1 MSRVHELYHQAVI
14 ARRPTI
20 QVLASLRLFE
30 GIDPVDLTDMTVT
43 MRTRRHRAGEV
54 IFHQGDPGA
63 ALHVIVGGMVK
74 LVLPSPSG
82 DEAILA
88 TLRRQAFFGE
98 LAHLDWRP
106 QSTTAVALEPTE
118 IIIVPRPAFMELI
131 GTHACAREVLL
142 AVLASELRRLTGWV
156 EAQHFLDV
164 PGRVAD
170 VLVALSNEHGRR
182 LSPAGGVPP
191 GAVGIDG
198 RLTQGDLAGMVNSS
212 RQSVNQ
218 ALAELGGEGI
228 IRFERDGI
236 VILAPDRLANRAR
249 A

>member
-1 MSRVHELYHQAVI
+1 MLVS
-14 ARRPTI
+14 RPTI

-30 GIDPVDLTDMTVT
+30 GIDAGDLTAMTGS
-43 MRTRRHRAGEV
+43 MRTRRHRTGEV
-54 IFHQGDPGA
+54 IFHQGDPGE
-63 ALHVIVGGMVK
+63 ALHVIVSGTVK
-74 LVLPSPSG
+74 LLLPSPSG

-88 TLRRQAFFGE
+88 TLRKEAFFGE
-98 LAHLDWRP
+98 LALLDGGP

-118 IIIVPRPAFMELI
+118 TIIVPRSTFMELI
-131 GTHACAREVLL
+131 AAHACAREVLL
-142 AVLASELRRLTGWV
+142 AVLAGELRRLTGRV
-156 EAQHFLDV
+156 EALHFLDV

-170 VLVALSNEHGRR
+170 VLVGLAREHGRK
-182 LSPAGGVPP
+182 LTLAGDIPAGSVR
-191 GAVGIDG
+191 IDG

-228 IRFERDGI
+228 VRFERDGI

-249 A
+249 I

>member
-54 IFHQGDPGA
+54 IFHQGEPGD

-88 TLRRQAFFGE
+88 TVAPASVLRRTC
-98 LAHLDWRP
+98 P
-106 QSTTAVALEPTE
+106 
-118 IIIVPRPAFMELI
+118 PR
-131 GTHACAREVLL
+131 
-142 AVLASELRRLTGWV
+142 SETSIDDGCSPR
-156 EAQHFLDV
+156 
-164 PGRVAD
+164 AD
-170 VLVALSNEHGRR
+170 
-182 LSPAGGVPP
+182 
-191 GAVGIDG
+191 
-198 RLTQGDLAGMVNSS
+198 
-212 RQSVNQ
+212 
-218 ALAELGGEGI
+218 
-228 IRFERDGI
+228 
-236 VILAPDRLANRAR
+236 
-249 A
+249 

>member
-1 MSRVHELYHQAVI
+1 VI

-43 MRTRRHRAGEV
+43 MRTHRHRAGEV
-54 IFHQGDPGA
+54 IFHQGEPGD

-98 LAHLDWRP
+98 LARLDRRP

-131 GTHACAREVLL
+131 GARAYAREVLL
-142 AVLASELRRLTGWV
+142 AVLASELRRLTGRV
-156 EAQHFLDV
+156 EALH
-164 PGRVAD
+164 
-170 VLVALSNEHGRR
+170 SWMC
-182 LSPAGGVPP
+182 PAGWPMSWSP
-191 GAVGIDG
+191 SRMSTAGA
-198 RLTQGDLAGMVNSS
+198 
-212 RQSVNQ
+212 
-218 ALAELGGEGI
+218 
-228 IRFERDGI
+228 
-236 VILAPDRLANRAR
+236 
-249 A
+249 